1 MANGND
7 YTTGEMMTEMQ
18 NSQERQN
25 AEMNDMQQTQE
36 RRNMQVM
43 QNRDMTNQTTGTTL
57 LRPEPT
63 SNPQDLDTFAE
74 ILTANIGAYVLI
86 QFLIGSTSLVDK
98 EGYLYAVGTNFVT
111 IYEPLDDRYVVC
123 DLYSVKFVTIY
134 NTPPIG
140 NSMRTGSA
148 MSYSGANTGRYTRN
162 YTQGSRRG
170 Y

>member
-1 MANGND
+1 MANQNN
-7 YTTGEMMTEMQ
+7 YVQANNEILSEMQ
-18 NSQERQN
+18 NMHEGQN
-25 AEMNDMQQTQE
+25 QSENEIPMNL
-36 RRNMQVM
+36 M
-43 QNRDMTNQTTGTTL
+43 QNTQAQNTQMM
-57 LRPEPT
+57 RPAPT
-63 SNPQDLDTFAE
+63 PNPTDQDTFSE
-74 ILTANIGAYVLI
+74 ILSANIGAYVLV

-98 EGYLYAVGTNFVT
+98 EGYLYAVGLNFVT

-148 MSYSGANTGRYTRN
+148 MSYSGANGSRYTRN
-162 YTQGSRRG
+162 YTTNSRRT